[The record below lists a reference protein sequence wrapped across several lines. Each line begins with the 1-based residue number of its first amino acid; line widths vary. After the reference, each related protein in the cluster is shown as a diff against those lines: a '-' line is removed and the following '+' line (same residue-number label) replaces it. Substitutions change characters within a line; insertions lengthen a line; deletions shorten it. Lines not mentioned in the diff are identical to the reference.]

1 MKVSFSSFSVL
12 SHEKDLR
19 AGCGESVDH
28 VTFTVLNTLIYYSDS
43 FFIEMYDSQDEYVTM
58 SPVVLINSPTSHSDE
73 RSDVNDPDRST
84 QNTEAVTDVDLHHT
98 DAPALTEGLDLD
110 QIYTKTD
117 ADSVQESIYQIVDQ
131 TSE

>member
-1 MKVSFSSFSVL
+1 
-12 SHEKDLR
+12 
-19 AGCGESVDH
+19 
-28 VTFTVLNTLIYYSDS
+28 
-43 FFIEMYDSQDEYVTM
+43 MYASQDEYVTM

-84 QNTEAVTDVDLHHT
+84 QNTEAVADVDLHHT
-98 DAPALTEGLDLD
+98 DVVPALTEGLDLD

-117 ADSVQESIYQIVDQ
+117 EDSVQESIYQIVDQ